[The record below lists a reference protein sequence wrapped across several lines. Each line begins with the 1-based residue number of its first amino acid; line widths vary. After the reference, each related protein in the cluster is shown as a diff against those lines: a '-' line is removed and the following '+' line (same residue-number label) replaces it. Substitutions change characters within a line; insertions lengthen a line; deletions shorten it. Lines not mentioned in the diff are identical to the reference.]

1 MTGAWQCNRE
11 SERGARSYERPID
24 YSALNYSR
32 SCEMDAESAWIAL
45 ANVKFRNLWER
56 G

>member
-56 G
+56 E